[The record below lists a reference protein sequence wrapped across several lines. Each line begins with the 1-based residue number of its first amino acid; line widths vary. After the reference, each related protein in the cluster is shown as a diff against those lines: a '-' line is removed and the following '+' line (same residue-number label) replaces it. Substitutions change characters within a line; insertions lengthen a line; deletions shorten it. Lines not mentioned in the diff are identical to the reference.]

1 MEKNSILD
9 HSHVNDYNRK
19 SYKSSYTLDFKR
31 GILKVQEKSYKTKK
45 KPRRLCFKLLIH
57 SCFNL
62 AMYSFVPI
70 HHMQNVNI
78 VKLTI
83 KKIHLSFTKN
93 KIQPALGSH
102 LTILLSN
109 KHCHCCRQP
118 DLEWEYRRG
127 SFSYYSTLLSLF
139 FFFLFFIH
147 GWKLLGA
154 LGRAPLGNA
163 LRTHG
168 SAPGHVLI
176 STWWE
181 VWTKIKILW
190 RIYRIN
196 KISFN

>member
-1 MEKNSILD
+1 MLQTSYLFLLQSCNVFIRTNPSHAKRKNCKAD
-9 HSHVNDYNRK
+9 H
-19 SYKSSYTLDFKR
+19 
-31 GILKVQEKSYKTKK
+31 
-45 KPRRLCFKLLIH
+45 
-57 SCFNL
+57 
-62 AMYSFVPI
+62 
-70 HHMQNVNI
+70 
-78 VKLTI
+78 

-190 RIYRIN
+190 WIYRIN